1 VCGQANQHLAD
12 LKHKL
17 SLAESHHASTGVD
30 ALQAS
35 GRYAA
40 KCQELQD
47 LQLSTENMYERKL
60 ATSMNARTKLESN
73 LAQLSQKIQAQED
86 ELAVYR
92 RLDVY
97 NLSLKQE
104 LQDQRPRPSVQEA
117 SNSDL
122 AGRSGSKML
131 VQDLGDSMRLRGS
144 PAKMANSWSSLGVPP
159 RIPPSSSYQSP
170 YPSYKQ

>member
-1 VCGQANQHLAD
+1 
-12 LKHKL
+12 
-17 SLAESHHASTGVD
+17 
-30 ALQAS
+30 
-35 GRYAA
+35 
-40 KCQELQD
+40 
-47 LQLSTENMYERKL
+47 
-60 ATSMNARTKLESN
+60 MNARTKLESN

-131 VQDLGDSMRLRGS
+131 VQDLAGDRKFFR
-144 PAKMANSWSSLGVPP
+144 
-159 RIPPSSSYQSP
+159 RII
-170 YPSYKQ
+170 